1 MKLLKIEDDKMKF
14 FKLEE
19 GMIEKAEDKWD
30 ESVITFQV
38 LVAGEEVEG
47 PRLKNDQKAKLSL
60 AAIRASVD
68 VEESG
73 RCLPLISTPAGNL
86 HRATPV
92 TFPGMELFY
101 FVIADATP
109 KSPVSIAPVR
119 SSLNAEHLDDRRN

>member
-1 MKLLKIEDDKMKF
+1 MKLLKIEGDKMKF

-19 GMIEKAEDKWD
+19 GMIEKAGDEYD

-47 PRLKNDQKAKLSL
+47 PRLENDQKVKLYI

-68 VEESG
+68 AEESG
-73 RCLPLISTPAGNL
+73 KSLPLISMPAGNL
-86 HRATPV
+86 HRATPI

-101 FVIADATP
+101 FVIADAKP
-109 KSPVSIAPVR
+109 KSPVSIVPVR